1 MLPLQVFEAVAEA
14 IGTAVT
20 ELDCV
25 SFRTQ
30 VVAGTNFKLL
40 AKAGDKMV
48 IISAFRP
55 LPHTG
60 EPLKVNSVVEGTE
73 L

>member
-1 MLPLQVFEAVAEA
+1 VQVFEAVAEVV
-14 IGTAVT
+14 GSAVT
-20 ELDCV
+20 EIDCV
-25 SFRTQ
+25 SYRTQ
-30 VVAGTNFKLL
+30 VVAGTNFKVL
-40 AKAGDKMV
+40 AKVGEKSV
-48 IISAFRP
+48 VISAFRP